1 MNADRCRHGVEETSC
16 PLCIETAL
24 ALARKAPHLLS
35 VAAGVFDPKPLE
47 HRFDG
52 EYLELRPE
60 MLWAWRWIDGSRVLQ
75 ESVVLNVPQNVGAT
89 LTIEPVAATAGPGW
103 HLLLNDAAGHDAES
117 RPITVVAAGGYL
129 TISIHLIRSG
139 ALNSAL
145 KWRSAPSGGQF
156 IEWSHHLSAS
166 WHFQA
171 HFGPTGKNDR
181 PASSDITV
189 KLVVVAETAQ
199 GRA

>member
-16 PLCIETAL
+16 PLCIETAR
-24 ALARKAPHLLS
+24 ALARKPPHSLS
-35 VAAGVFDPKPLE
+35 VAAGVFDPKPLA

-60 MLWAWRWIDGSRVLQ
+60 MLSAWRWIDGRRVLK
-75 ESVVLNVPQNVGAT
+75 ESVVLNVPHNVGVT
-89 LTIEPVAATAGPGW
+89 VTVEPVAATAGPGW
-103 HLLLNDAAGHDAES
+103 HPFLNDAADHDAES
-117 RPITVVAAGGYL
+117 RPITVVATGGYL
-129 TISIHLIRSG
+129 TISIHLIRSA
-139 ALNSAL
+139 ALNSL
-145 KWRSAPSGGQF
+145 LNWRSAPSGGRF
-156 IEWSHHLSAS
+156 IEWSHHLSAW
-166 WHFQA
+166 WHFHE

-189 KLVVVAETAQ
+189 KLVVIAETAQ